1 MSTTAAIVIGVAV
14 VVVLGALAFVTLAR
28 RSDVRGAGALSNETL
43 RRDADARAA
52 TPPPAAPV
60 ARTAADAEAEGVV
73 ARTGGALVPIE
84 TDTGLTP
91 WIPPDPE
98 AIGVSR
104 RQFFNRASV
113 SLMAAGIGTFSAASM
128 VAFLW
133 PTATGG
139 FGGKVPVGR
148 YDDIIS
154 GIRIGQGFFYAPEAR
169 AWITAYPQDAVPK
182 AEGLYDESLLDRHA
196 TRPDRAVPEVP
207 APRVPRAAVRLEPVV
222 RVRLPRL
229 AVQPGRREEGWSG
242 AARHGPLP
250 APVLGRRRRH
260 GRHRPDRRRHAD
272 RHQHHRPGGRGSALR
287 GSRRAL
293 MTITPFPG
301 HGGRAASSAREAF
314 L

>member
-52 TPPPAAPV
+52 GSGPGAAV
-60 ARTAADAEAEGVV
+60 ARTAADAEAEGVA
-73 ARTGGALVPIE
+73 ARTGRALVPIE
-84 TDTGLTP
+84 SDTGLVP

-154 GIRIGQGFFYAPEAR
+154 GIRTGQGFFYAPEAR
-169 AWITAYPQDAVPK
+169 AWITQYPTDAVPK
-182 AEGLYDESLLDRHA
+182 AEVIYDETLLVGMRRGLIAQYQKCPHLGC
-196 TRPDRAVPEVP
+196 RVPQCVSSQWFECGCHGSQYNQVGEKKGGP
-207 APRVPRAAVRLEPVV
+207 APRGMDHFPLEFSAAGDVTVDTGLIIQGMPIGTNTTGQE
-222 RVRLPRL
+222 
-229 AVQPGRREEGWSG
+229 AEGPHCVG
-242 AARHGPLP
+242 AAEH
-250 APVLGRRRRH
+250 
-260 GRHRPDRRRHAD
+260 
-272 RHQHHRPGGRGSALR
+272 
-287 GSRRAL
+287 
-293 MTITPFPG
+293 
-301 HGGRAASSAREAF
+301 
-314 L
+314 